1 MNDLIAKVNALY
13 EAADSKNKEL
23 TKLIDRS
30 KENLAHLDKIKSD
43 LDAREVSL
51 NDRELKL
58 TKIENI
64 VEAKKNAEK
73 LLTDARDAMNLLQD
87 EKVKFDRYREKELAD
102 LQNAKIGIDSSLK
115 AIKEREANLK
125 ALFDDLEK
133 EKSTFKNNIIRM
145 MDRKT

>member
-13 EAADSKNKEL
+13 EAAEHKNKEL

-64 VEAKKNAEK
+64 VETKKTAEK
-73 LLTDARDAMNLLQD
+73 LLTEARDAMNLLQD
-87 EKVKFDRYREKELAD
+87 EKVSFDKYREKELAD
-102 LQNAKIGIDSSLK
+102 LQNAKIGIDSSIK

-133 EKSTFKNNIIRM
+133 EKATFKNNIIRM

>member
-1 MNDLIAKVNALY
+1 VNDLIAKVNALY
-13 EAADSKNKEL
+13 EAAEKKNNEL

-102 LQNAKIGIDSSLK
+102 FQNAKIGIDSSLK
-115 AIKEREANLK
+115 AIKEREANLN
-125 ALFDDLEK
+125 ALFSDLEK

>member
-51 NDRELKL
+51 NDREGRIA
-58 TKIENI
+58 KIENI
-64 VEAKKNAEK
+64 VEAKKTAEK

-87 EKVKFDRYREKELAD
+87 EKVKFDRYREKELTD
-102 LQNAKIGIDSSLK
+102 IRNCKVGIDSSIQ
-115 AIKEREANLK
+115 AIKEREEKLLK
-125 ALFDDLEK
+125 DREALEK
-133 EKSTFKNNIIRM
+133 EKLTFKTDIIRQ
-145 MDRKT
+145 MDRK

>member
-13 EAADSKNKEL
+13 EAAEKKNNEL

-102 LQNAKIGIDSSLK
+102 FQNAKIGIDSSLK
-115 AIKEREANLK
+115 AIKEREANLN
-125 ALFDDLEK
+125 ALFSDLEK